1 MSSLWIQKL
10 DILKQ
15 TFYLCIMSLAIKIR
29 NRVSE
34 LAEGVSFRYA
44 DLGIDKIEYQS
55 AAKVLERMQAKNLIK
70 KTTKGVFYKPK
81 QTVFGEIA
89 PNYGDQLRLY
99 LFEKGKRIGYETGGS
114 LYNKMGLTT
123 QMAYQIKIASRSK
136 RIFINRGA
144 LKATAVKSYAE
155 VTDDNFELLGLLDA
169 IKDIKAIPDC
179 SITKA
184 VAIISSKIK
193 SLGESQLNE
202 LIKYALFYPSRVR
215 ALLGAILDNINN
227 YSKTDVLKES
237 LNPLTTIKLGISDND
252 LPTVKN
258 WNII

>member
-1 MSSLWIQKL
+1 
-10 DILKQ
+10 
-15 TFYLCIMSLAIKIR
+15 MSLAIRIR

-34 LAEGVSFRYA
+34 LTDGTTFKYA
-44 DLGIDKIEYQS
+44 DLGIERNEYQT
-55 AAKVLERMQAKNLIK
+55 AAKVLERMQANDLIR

-81 QTVFGEIA
+81 QSVFGEIT
-89 PNYGDQLRLY
+89 PNYGDQLKLY
-99 LFEKGKRIGYETGGS
+99 LFENGKRIGYETGVS

-144 LKATAVKSYAE
+144 LKASAVKSYAE
-155 VTDDNFELLGLLDA
+155 VTEDNYQLLGLLDA

-184 VAIISSKIK
+184 VAIIRSKIQ
-193 SLGESQLNE
+193 SLSESQLNE

-215 ALLGAILDNINN
+215 ALLGAILENSNN
-227 YSKTDVLKES
+227 YSKIDVLKES
-237 LNPLTTIKLGISDND
+237 LNPLTKIKLGISENE
-252 LPTVKN
+252 LPTIKN

>member
-1 MSSLWIQKL
+1 MSSFRIQKL
-10 DILKQ
+10 DKLQ
-15 TFYLCIMSLAIKIR
+15 DTPYLCIMSLAIKIR

-44 DLGIDKIEYQS
+44 DLDIDKTEYQS
-55 AAKVLERMQAKNLIK
+55 AAKVLERMQAKDLIR

-81 QTVFGEIA
+81 QSVFGEIA
-89 PNYGDQLRLY
+89 PNYRDQLRLY
-99 LFEKGKRIGYETGGS
+99 LFKNGKRIGYETGVS

-123 QMAYQIKIASRSK
+123 QMAFQIKIASRSK

-155 VTDDNFELLGLLDA
+155 VTDENYELLGLLDA

-184 VAIISSKIK
+184 VAIISSKIQ
-193 SLGESQLNE
+193 SLSDSQLNE
-202 LIKYALFYPSRVR
+202 LIQYALLYPSRVR
-215 ALLGAILDNINN
+215 ALLGAILENSNN
-227 YSKTDVLKES
+227 YPKANTLKES
-237 LNPLTTIKLGISDND
+237 LNPLTKIKLGIIETD
-252 LPTVKN
+252 LPTIKN
-258 WNII
+258 WNIL

>member
-1 MSSLWIQKL
+1 M
-10 DILKQ
+10 
-15 TFYLCIMSLAIKIR
+15 CLAIKIR
-29 NRVSE
+29 NRISE
-34 LAEGVSFRYA
+34 LAEGVTFRYA
-44 DLGIDKIEYQS
+44 DLGIDKTEYQS
-55 AAKVLERMQAKNLIK
+55 AAKVLERMQTKDLIR

-81 QTVFGEIA
+81 QSVFGEIA
-89 PNYGDQLRLY
+89 PNYGDQLRQY
-99 LFEKGKRIGYETGGS
+99 LLEKGKRIGYETGVS

-184 VAIISSKIK
+184 VAIISSKIQ
-193 SLGESQLNE
+193 SLSDSQLDE
-202 LIKYALFYPSRVR
+202 LIKYALLYPSRVR
-215 ALLGAILDNINN
+215 ALLGAILEKSKSC
-227 YSKTDVLKES
+227 SKTVALKDS
-237 LNPLTTIKLGISDND
+237 LNPLTKIKLGISDND
-252 LPTVKN
+252 LPAIKN

>member
-1 MSSLWIQKL
+1 
-10 DILKQ
+10 
-15 TFYLCIMSLAIKIR
+15 MSLAIRIR

-34 LAEGVSFRYA
+34 LTEGTTFRYA
-44 DLGIDKIEYQS
+44 DLGIDRNEFQT
-55 AAKVLERMQAKNLIK
+55 AAKVLERMQANDLIK

-81 QTVFGEIA
+81 KTVFGEIA
-89 PNYGDQLRLY
+89 PNYRDQLKLY
-99 LFEKGKRIGYETGGS
+99 LFENGKRIGYETGIS

-123 QMAYQIKIASRSK
+123 QMAYQIKIASRRK

-155 VTDDNFELLGLLDA
+155 VTEDNYELLGLLDA

-184 VAIISSKIK
+184 ITIIGSKIQ
-193 SLGESQLNE
+193 SLT
-202 LIKYALFYPSRVR
+202 LIQINKLIQYALLYPSRVR
-215 ALLGAILDNINN
+215 GLLGAILEKGNYLVEINE
-227 YSKTDVLKES
+227 LKNS
-237 LNPLTTIKLGISDND
+237 LNPLTKIKLGITEND
-252 LPTVKN
+252 LPTIKN